1 MQVEKLKTIDADTLL
16 STPMRKTL
24 FVVDGLIPQGL
35 SVLSGSSKIGKSWL
49 MLWLGIQVARGQPVW
64 EFETHKSDVLYLCLE
79 DTYARIQSR
88 LYQITDE
95 APPELRIATT
105 SFQIANGLEQQIEQY
120 LSDFPKTKL
129 VIIDTFQKVRDSK
142 STGGK
147 SGMYAGDYDDVTAL
161 KNISDKY
168 GIAVVVVHHVRKLKD
183 VSDPFNEV
191 SGSTGMKQLGYVIDL
206 NPYHKYATIRSVNSK
221 KETRLYRLGEAY
233 DRDAIYD
240 QMRDTLRNNPQEA
253 YRLYYEFT
261 EKKSFGVTIQKAHFV
276 KGNLKTAKKITG
288 LKALYFR
295 YLYLL
300 GVLPKNKKHNPLSPE
315 MREACRW
322 LDRHTAQVQLIC
334 DNHLTDISSVEVFIK
349 HTDSE
354 IKLISDYRKML
365 YRDIDSCHDPDE
377 KTKLVVKRDDCT
389 KALAQLRKDRKTA
402 ARIIEDNPKIKE
414 NILIEE
420 NMRSRYFGLN
430 KSRKR
435 GYER

>member
-95 APPELRIATT
+95 APPELRITTT
-105 SFQIANGLEQQIEQY
+105 SFQIGNGLEQQIEQY

-168 GIAVVVVHHVRKLKD
+168 GFAVLVVHHVRKLKD

-191 SGSTGMKQLGYVIDL
+191 SGSTG
-206 NPYHKYATIRSVNSK
+206 
-221 KETRLYRLGEAY
+221 
-233 DRDAIYD
+233 
-240 QMRDTLRNNPQEA
+240 
-253 YRLYYEFT
+253 
-261 EKKSFGVTIQKAHFV
+261 
-276 KGNLKTAKKITG
+276 ITG
-288 LKALYFR
+288 AADTNFVLKRCRANETGTLLATGRDIAYQELTLKFDNRSHLWKLVERKDMEDIHREEIPRFIFR
-295 YLYLL
+295 LVDYISEVKEWR
-300 GVLPKNKKHNPLSPE
+300 G
-315 MREACRW
+315 
-322 LDRHTAQVQLIC
+322 TATQLIKQM
-334 DNHLTDISSVEVFIK
+334 NETEVAPNVVTKILARFSSEVFQPQGI
-349 HTDSE
+349 E
-354 IKLISDYRKML
+354 Y
-365 YRDIDSCHDPDE
+365 
-377 KTKLVVKRDDCT
+377 KTKRTGTSRLIYLKKNDGNDGDD
-389 KALAQLRKDRKTA
+389 
-402 ARIIEDNPKIKE
+402 
-414 NILIEE
+414 
-420 NMRSRYFGLN
+420 N
-430 KSRKR
+430 KSAI
-435 GYER
+435 

>member
-24 FVVDGLIPQGL
+24 FVVEGLIPQGL

-105 SFQIANGLEQQIEQY
+105 SFQIGNGLEQQIEQY

-147 SGMYAGDYDDVTAL
+147 NGMYAGDYDDVTAL

-168 GIAVVVVHHVRKLKD
+168 SIAVMVVHHVRKLKD

-191 SGSTGMKQLGYVIDL
+191 SGSTGITGAADPNYVL
-206 NPYHKYATIRSVNSK
+206 KRKRSS
-221 KETRLYRLGEAY
+221 
-233 DRDAIYD
+233 RDATLLACG
-240 QMRDTLRNNPQEA
+240 RDVEYQELTLRFQDLKWELVERKNTEEIRKAEIPQFLF
-253 YRLYYEFT
+253 RVVEFMKTRT
-261 EKKSFGVTIQKAHFV
+261 EWVGTATELIADIWGSFPVRCWSPPESSTEPSGQDKA
-276 KGNLKTAKKITG
+276 G
-288 LKALYFR
+288 
-295 YLYLL
+295 
-300 GVLPKNKKHNPLSPE
+300 
-315 MREACRW
+315 
-322 LDRHTAQVQLIC
+322 
-334 DNHLTDISSVEVFIK
+334 
-349 HTDSE
+349 
-354 IKLISDYRKML
+354 
-365 YRDIDSCHDPDE
+365 
-377 KTKLVVKRDDCT
+377 
-389 KALAQLRKDRKTA
+389 
-402 ARIIEDNPKIKE
+402 
-414 NILIEE
+414 
-420 NMRSRYFGLN
+420 
-430 KSRKR
+430 
-435 GYER
+435 